1 MAQEQAQ
8 KGCGDMKGIPVGN
21 QVLHEGLEGPGR
33 RDGRRI
39 GLDTLKGPELATDL
53 NGQGEVECR
62 QAGG

>member
-1 MAQEQAQ
+1 
-8 KGCGDMKGIPVGN
+8 MKGIPVGN